1 MAPMFTGIIER
12 VGAIAAIRPAERGI
26 RLAIDLGPLAEGTVL
41 GDSIAVN
48 GACLTVAGLAG
59 TMATFD
65 VSAETLRKTTL
76 GGWAAGDAV
85 NLERALAFGDR
96 LGGHLVA
103 GHVDGVG
110 RLLERRR
117 EGDSER
123 FTVLLPD
130 GGAVQAVEKGSIAI
144 DGISLTTWDCR
155 GQRVSIAVIP
165 HTLAHTTL
173 GGLRPGALV
182 NLETDLIGRWV
193 TKLLANGGIG
203 GGAVGGAHA
212 APPGAG

>member
-1 MAPMFTGIIER
+1 MFTGIIEH
-12 VGAIAAIRPAERGI
+12 VASLAALRGAERGA
-26 RLAIDLGPLAEGTVL
+26 RLDLDLGPLMVDAKL
-41 GDSIAVN
+41 GDSISISGV
-48 GACLTVAGLAG
+48 CLTIAALSGERA
-59 TMATFD
+59 AFD

-76 GGWAAGDAV
+76 GTWRAGQTV

-96 LGGHLVA
+96 LGGHLVS

-110 RLLERRR
+110 RLVERRR

-123 FTVLLPD
+123 FTFVLPD
-130 GGAVQAVEKGSIAI
+130 DGSVQAVEKGSLAV

-173 GGLRPGALV
+173 GGLRSGALV

-193 TKLLANGGIG
+193 AKLVLPGD
-203 GGAVGGAHA
+203 A
-212 APPGAG
+212 APKQP

>member
-1 MAPMFTGIIER
+1 MPAMFTGIIER
-12 VGAIAAIRPAERGI
+12 VAPLAAVRSAERGV
-26 RLAIDLGPLAEGTVL
+26 RLELDLGPLAVDAKL
-41 GDSIAVN
+41 GDSISVS
-48 GACLTVAGLAG
+48 GACLTIATLADG
-59 TMATFD
+59 RATFD

-76 GGWAAGDAV
+76 GGWRAGHLV
-85 NLERALAFGDR
+85 NLERALAFGAR
-96 LGGHLVA
+96 LGGHLVS

-110 RLLERRR
+110 RLVERRR

-123 FTVLLPD
+123 FTVVLPD
-130 GGAVQAVEKGSIAI
+130 DGSVQAVEKGSIAI

-173 GGLRPGALV
+173 GGLRPGAPV

-193 TKLLANGGIG
+193 AKMIAG
-203 GGAVGGAHA
+203 GGAPV
-212 APPGAG
+212 PPDAGS

>member
-1 MAPMFTGIIER
+1 MFTGIIEHVAPLVAVR
-12 VGAIAAIRPAERGI
+12 SAERGV
-26 RLAIDLGPLAEGTVL
+26 RLELDLGPLAVDAGL
-41 GDSIAVN
+41 GDSISISGV
-48 GACLTVAGLAG
+48 CLTIAALVGER
-59 TMATFD
+59 ATFD

-76 GGWAAGDAV
+76 GGWRAGQAV
-85 NLERALAFGDR
+85 NLERALTFGDR

-110 RLLERRR
+110 RLVERRR

-123 FTVLLPD
+123 FTVVLPED
-130 GGAVQAVEKGSIAI
+130 GSVQAVEKGSLAI

-173 GGLRPGALV
+173 GGLRAGATV

-193 TKLLANGGIG
+193 AKM
-203 GGAVGGAHA
+203 V
-212 APPGAG
+212 APRDDVPKAP

>member
-1 MAPMFTGIIER
+1 MFTGIIEHVAPLVAVR
-12 VGAIAAIRPAERGI
+12 SAERGV
-26 RLAIDLGPLAEGTVL
+26 RLELDLGPLAVDAGL
-41 GDSIAVN
+41 GDSISISGV
-48 GACLTVAGLAG
+48 CLTIAALAG
-59 TMATFD
+59 ERATFD

-76 GGWAAGDAV
+76 GGWRAGQAV
-85 NLERALAFGDR
+85 NLERALTFGDR

-110 RLLERRR
+110 RLVERRR

-123 FTVLLPD
+123 FTVVLPED
-130 GGAVQAVEKGSIAI
+130 GSVQAVEKGSLAI

-173 GGLRPGALV
+173 GGLRAGATV

-193 TKLLANGGIG
+193 AKM
-203 GGAVGGAHA
+203 V
-212 APPGAG
+212 APRDDAPKVP

>member
-1 MAPMFTGIIER
+1 MPIMFTGIIEQVAPLVAVR
-12 VGAIAAIRPAERGI
+12 SAERGV
-26 RLAIDLGPLAEGTVL
+26 RLELDLGPLAVDAGL
-41 GDSIAVN
+41 GDSISISGV
-48 GACLTVAGLAG
+48 CLTIAALAG
-59 TMATFD
+59 ERATFD

-76 GGWAAGDAV
+76 GGWRAGQAV
-85 NLERALAFGDR
+85 NLERALAFGER
-96 LGGHLVA
+96 LGGHLVS

-110 RLLERRR
+110 RLVERRR

-123 FTVLLPD
+123 FTVVLPED
-130 GGAVQAVEKGSIAI
+130 GSVQAVEKGSLAI

-173 GGLRPGALV
+173 GGLRAGATV

-193 TKLLANGGIG
+193 AKM
-203 GGAVGGAHA
+203 V
-212 APPGAG
+212 APRDDVSKAP